1 MVKMHVFNER
11 QLCKQII
18 FTEGCRNLKIP
29 IDAYDNFYISSNML
43 NFTELGNLIFFKF

>member
-18 FTEGCRNLKIP
+18 FTEGCRYLAVCIE
-29 IDAYDNFYISSNML
+29 ISACIG
-43 NFTELGNLIFFKF
+43 EY